1 MQTLVVYC
9 TVPSLFTVRLLIIIS
24 LTSEP
29 DMRKLKKIVIPEVKA
44 SWRDL
49 AFSMGYDI
57 PEVKAIESDDRDVED
72 RCTKL
77 FMDWLETDHGDT
89 PRTWQKLL
97 EKIER
102 VSDLYAAAE
111 RIKKKLLEQ

>member
-1 MQTLVVYC
+1 MWK
-9 TVPSLFTVRLLIIIS
+9 LIQ
-24 LTSEP
+24 
-29 DMRKLKKIVIPEVKA
+29 IVIPEVNA
-44 SWRDL
+44 SWRNL
-49 AFSMGYDI
+49 AYSMGYKPRD
-57 PEVKAIESDDRDVED
+57 VNLIESNGKDVGD

-77 FMDWLETDHGDT
+77 FEDWLETDHGDT

-102 VSDLYAAAE
+102 VSNLYAAAE

>member
-1 MQTLVVYC
+1 MWKLIEIVV
-9 TVPSLFTVRLLIIIS
+9 
-24 LTSEP
+24 
-29 DMRKLKKIVIPEVKA
+29 PEVNA
-44 SWRDL
+44 SWRNL
-49 AFSMGYDI
+49 AYSMGHKPRDI
-57 PEVKAIESDDRDVED
+57 DSIESNGKDVED

-77 FMDWLETDHGDT
+77 FEDWLKTDHGDT

-102 VSDLYAAAE
+102 VSNLYAAAE

>member
-1 MQTLVVYC
+1 MWKLIEIVV
-9 TVPSLFTVRLLIIIS
+9 
-24 LTSEP
+24 
-29 DMRKLKKIVIPEVKA
+29 PEVKA
-44 SWRDL
+44 SWKNL
-49 AFSMGYDI
+49 AYSMGYKPRD
-57 PEVKAIESDDRDVED
+57 VNAIESNGKDVED
-72 RCTKL
+72 CCTKL
-77 FMDWLETDHGDT
+77 FEDWLETDHGDT